1 MPRHP
6 PCALHILT
14 VISSTKTPKR
24 PVEQVIVLYFCL
36 ANCAVFKVRRE
47 TDREDI
53 PARSLKTQQ
62 RAGGSGYPF
71 RAVPAPDPD
80 PVDV

>member
-1 MPRHP
+1 LLLGSTSARMPSASHD
-6 PCALHILT
+6 
-14 VISSTKTPKR
+14 V
-24 PVEQVIVLYFCL
+24 

-47 TDREDI
+47 TDPGGRPGLGPSKLSSV
-53 PARSLKTQQ
+53 PAV
-62 RAGGSGYPF
+62 RANPF